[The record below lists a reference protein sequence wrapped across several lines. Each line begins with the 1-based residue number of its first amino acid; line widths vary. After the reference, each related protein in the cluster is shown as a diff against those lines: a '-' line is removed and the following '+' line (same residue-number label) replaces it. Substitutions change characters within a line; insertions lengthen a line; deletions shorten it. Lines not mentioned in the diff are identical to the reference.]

1 MTDYKLL
8 NHKNNKLYYGYI
20 IASSAFFI
28 QMLGLGSYI
37 TYGVFF
43 NSFLTEFAWSRAMIS
58 GASSLFFFMCG
69 LLGILAGR
77 LVDKIG
83 PRIVMTGCGIFLGSG
98 YMLMSQIQS
107 VWQLYLFYGLIVAI
121 GNSAIDV
128 GTLSTIARWFTR
140 IRGTMTGTIKVGA
153 GVGMLLMPLVT
164 NWLISSYGWRTSYI
178 IIGGVLLVFLVVA
191 SQFLRRDPSKIG
203 LLPDGD
209 KRTNIS
215 KFSPEEGGVS
225 LQKAVQTRQFWMLC
239 VMWLSFGFCLQTVMI
254 HSAPYAVDIGASP
267 STAASI
273 LSIIGGVS
281 IAGRFIMGGASDK
294 IGNKRA
300 YIICFSCLTIAFI
313 SILIIHES
321 WVLYLFAVA
330 YAFGHGGLWSLLS
343 PIIAELFG
351 IASHGAIFGLVYF
364 VSTIGGTIGPILA
377 GYIFDITGGYQIV
390 FSTCL
395 IFSIIAVILSACLTP
410 TTYTK
415 AKRIYSIFRE

>member
-1 MTDYKLL
+1 MIENKLL
-8 NHKNNKLYYGYI
+8 NHKNNKIYYGYI

-28 QMLGLGSYI
+28 QILGPGSYI
-37 TYGVFF
+37 TYGIFF
-43 NSFLTEFAWSRAMIS
+43 NSFLTEFGWSRAIIS
-58 GASSLFFFMCG
+58 GASSLYFFMFG
-69 LLGILAGR
+69 LLGIIAGR
-77 LVDKIG
+77 LVDRIG
-83 PRIVMTGCGIFLGSG
+83 PRIVMTGCGIFYGLG

-107 VWQLYLFYGLIVAI
+107 IWQLYLFYGLIVAI

-178 IIGGVLLVFLVVA
+178 IIGCVLLVFVVVA
-191 SQFLRRDPSKIG
+191 SQFLKRDPSKIG

-209 KRTNIS
+209 KRESIS
-215 KFSPEEGGVS
+215 RPSQKEGGVS
-225 LQKAVQTRQFWMLC
+225 LKKAIQTRQFWMLC
-239 VMWLSFGFCLQTVMI
+239 VMCLSFGFCLQTVMI
-254 HSAPYAVDIGASP
+254 HSAPYAMDIGSSP
-267 STAASI
+267 STAASV

-300 YIICFSCLTIAFI
+300 YIICFSCLTIAFL
-313 SILIIHES
+313 SILTIHES
-321 WVLYLFAVA
+321 WVLYLFAVV

-343 PIIAELFG
+343 PVIAELFG

-364 VSTIGGTIGPILA
+364 FSTIGGTIGPILA
-377 GYIFDITGGYQIV
+377 GYIFDISGSYQIV

-395 IFSIIAVILSACLTP
+395 VFSIIAVILSACLSP
-410 TTYTK
+410 TTHTIVPN
-415 AKRIYSIFRE
+415 RN

>member
-1 MTDYKLL
+1 MLL
-8 NHKNNKLYYGYI
+8 THKKNKLYYGYI
-20 IASSAFFI
+20 IALSAFFI
-28 QMLGLGSYI
+28 QMLGPGAYI

-43 NSFLTEFAWSRAMIS
+43 NSFLTEFGWSRATIS

-121 GNSAIDV
+121 GFSAIDV
-128 GTLSTIARWFTR
+128 VTLSTIARWFTR
-140 IRGTMTGTIKVGA
+140 LRGTMTGIIKVGA
-153 GVGMLLMPLVT
+153 GVGMMLMPLVT

-313 SILIIHES
+313 TILIIHES

-377 GYIFDITGGYQIV
+377 GYIFDITGSYQIV

-410 TTYTK
+410 TTYPK

>member
-1 MTDYKLL
+1 MTDNKLL

-28 QMLGLGSYI
+28 QILGPGAYI

-58 GASSLFFFMCG
+58 GASSLFFFIYG

-83 PRIVMTGCGIFLGSG
+83 PRIVMTGCGIFYGSG

-121 GNSAIDV
+121 GFSAIDV
-128 GTLSTIARWFTR
+128 VTLSTIARWFTR
-140 IRGTMTGTIKVGA
+140 RRGTMTGIIKVGA
-153 GVGMLLMPLVT
+153 GVGILLMPLVT

-178 IIGGVLLVFLVVA
+178 IIGGVVLVFVVVA
-191 SQFLRRDPSKIG
+191 SQFLKRDPSKMG

-209 KRTNIS
+209 KRTKIDKVRS
-215 KFSPEEGGVS
+215 EEVGLS
-225 LQKAVQTRQFWMLC
+225 LQKAISNPAILDALC
-239 VMWLSFGFCLQTVMI
+239 YVSYRFGFCLQTVMI
-254 HSAPYAVDIGASP
+254 HSAPYAVDIGASR

-300 YIICFSCLTIAFI
+300 YIICFACFTIAFI
-313 SILIIHES
+313 SILTIHEL
-321 WVLYLFAVA
+321 WVLYLFAVV
-330 YAFGHGGLWSLLS
+330 YGFGHGGLWALLS
-343 PIIAELFG
+343 PVVADLFG

-364 VSTIGGTIGPILA
+364 VITIGGTIGPILA
-377 GYIFDITGGYQIV
+377 GYIFDITGSYQIV
-390 FSTCL
+390 FSACL
-395 IFSIIAVILSACLTP
+395 IFSIIALILSACLTP

-415 AKRIYSIFRE
+415 ASILK